1 MELIKPSKPH
11 WWFANTIW
19 LSYLGLFWLVIW
31 RVRFSEWDLVWETF
45 KSDLIWSSKGND
57 KSDVSLPLSRFTSSK
72 EKNVYD
78 KQHLE
83 AFGPMGYPTKTRFCA
98 AGQIYFLTGYR
109 WQNIN
114 TQIRSNG
121 YKQVVYCEGFQRI
134 IFWIQ
139 EVLVND

>member
-1 MELIKPSKPH
+1 
-11 WWFANTIW
+11 
-19 LSYLGLFWLVIW
+19 
-31 RVRFSEWDLVWETF
+31 
-45 KSDLIWSSKGND
+45 
-57 KSDVSLPLSRFTSSK
+57 
-72 EKNVYD
+72 
-78 KQHLE
+78 
-83 AFGPMGYPTKTRFCA
+83 MGYPTKTRFCA